1 MAENQ
6 SPTPANTPEHDKNK
20 PIFAGT
26 QPQQADKVAPAPAK
40 KDDVPGAPQPQG
52 TPETPEKKS

>member
-6 SPTPANTPEHDKNK
+6 SPTPANTPEHDKSK

-26 QPQQADKVAPAPAK
+26 QPLQQQADKVAPAPAK
-40 KDDVPGAPQPQG
+40 KDELPGAPQPQG
-52 TPETPEKKS
+52 TPEKKS